1 MRLVWWPQPVGR
13 DQTNLTLI
21 HPSKKG
27 GVLKASPFLL
37 GWIAV
42 AAQLSILLYS
52 DRHSKRCQQSILSM
66 DGADLV

>member
-1 MRLVWWPQPVGR
+1 MRLVWSLQPVDR
-13 DQTNLTLI
+13 DPANLTLI
-21 HPSKKG
+21 PTKKG
-27 GVLKASPFLL
+27 GVLKASPFLV